1 MMMSKKYSLF
11 SFVLLG
17 LMTGVSIQL
26 FGDETPAH
34 NHEALTQ
41 TIAPSTDAMDME
53 PHDHAAM
60 DHAMDNKTE
69 LSGTVFSTD
78 ITDLPEAVPPETV
91 YLKDGDSITI
101 TAEYIKKRIGNR
113 TLRMLA
119 YNRSIP
125 GPFIK
130 VDQNSEIL
138 INFKNETDI
147 DQTIHSHGVRVDN
160 LYDGVPEVTQNA
172 VTPGES
178 FVYRLKFKDAGVFWY
193 HPHTRDDYGQE
204 MGLYGNYLITPSDVN
219 YWNPVNREIPLV
231 IDDILINND
240 KVEDFYKEFTN
251 YALLG
256 RFGNE
261 FLVNGEKDFSL
272 IVNKGE
278 VIRFFVTNVSNT
290 RTYNISIPG
299 VQLKMVGGDLGKF
312 EHEMYASNFQ
322 ISPAERVVIE
332 TIFKDSGSYTLT
344 HIQPDKRIALA
355 TFNTNEENSDTPNH
369 ADSFYALRHNNDV
382 ENEFNSFRRY
392 INSAPDK
399 NLKLTIELTGQDID
413 HNEHVHMDMEI
424 NSDSHNDTQHEMPS
438 MDLTPDHQPLTP
450 TEEILETVQWDD
462 PEQSDR
468 TNMTPDIYW
477 KLVDEETGKASL
489 DINDWTFKQN
499 DLVKIRIVNDENAD
513 HIMQHPI
520 HVHGQQFVILSVDG
534 LPNNNLVWKDTALIY
549 PGQTTDILVEMSN
562 TGVWMLHCHIS
573 EHLHA
578 GMVMKFR
585 VEDNNGLANGD
596 SFRSVTGNSSHQH

>member
-1 MMMSKKYSLF
+1 MMMSKKYRLF
-11 SFVLLG
+11 AFVLLG
-17 LMTGVSIQL
+17 LITGVSMQV
-26 FGDETPAH
+26 FGDETPTH

-41 TIAPSTDAMDME
+41 TIAPSNDTMGME
-53 PHDHAAM
+53 HHDHAAM
-60 DHAMDNKTE
+60 GHEMDKE
-69 LSGTVFSTD
+69 IALAGTVFTTD
-78 ITDLPEAVPPETV
+78 ITDLPEAIPPETI

-101 TAEYIKKRIGNR
+101 TAEYIKKQIGNR

-130 VDQNSEIL
+130 VDQSSEIL
-138 INFKNETDI
+138 INFINETDI

-160 LYDGVPEVTQNA
+160 LYDGVPGITQDA
-172 VTPGES
+172 VAPGES

-193 HPHTRDDYGQE
+193 HPHTREDYGQE
-204 MGLYGNYLITPSDVN
+204 MGLYGNYLITPSDVD

-240 KVEDFYKEFTN
+240 KVEDFYREFTN
-251 YALLG
+251 FALLG

-261 FLVNGEKDFSL
+261 FLVNGEKDYSL
-272 IVNKGE
+272 NVNKGE

-290 RTYNISIPG
+290 RTYNLSIPG

-332 TIFKDSGSYTLT
+332 VMFKEVGEFKLT
-344 HIQPDKRIALA
+344 HTQPDQKVAL
-355 TFNTNEENSDTPNH
+355 TQFIINENPQNISDTS
-369 ADSFYALRHNNDV
+369 DSFYSLRHNDDV
-382 ENEFNSFRRY
+382 TKEFSGFRRY
-392 INSAPDK
+392 IDTAPDK
-399 NLKLTIELTGQDID
+399 TLKLTIELADLDID
-413 HNEHVHMDMEI
+413 HSLHTHMDTTED
-424 NSDSHNDTQHEMPS
+424 NHDHSQHVTPS
-438 MDLTPDHQPLTP
+438 IDLAPDFQLMTP
-450 TEEILETVQWDD
+450 TEEILNTVQWDD

-468 TNMTPDIYW
+468 TQKTPDIYW
-477 KLVDEETGKASL
+477 KLVDEETGKTSM
-489 DINDWTFKQN
+489 DINDWTFKQD

-520 HVHGQQFVILSVDG
+520 HVHGQQFVVLSVDG
-534 LPNNNLVWKDTALIY
+534 LPNNNLVWKDTALVF
-549 PGQTTDILVEMSN
+549 PGQTTDILVKMSN

-578 GMVMKFR
+578 GMMMKFR

-596 SFRSVTGNSSHQH
+596 NFRSMTGDFLHQH